1 MNENIK
7 EESTSKLKQES
18 MNNSESE
25 RFNSPKEKKDL
36 EISTSERNGK
46 EDINEII
53 EKEQIIEVVEI
64 IEENK
69 EENKEEDDE
78 EQSFED
84 SNENIEIG
92 KKSINIE
99 VTTAGEVLKELKME
113 KKDNLNLLK
122 IDLDFFVKMEYKWS
136 VYRTPSETIK
146 FFKKIYKLIKNDETA
161 ITLGFVN
168 SLEKLKGLKEQ
179 DLIKNV
185 EEIRNELDSMLQS
198 PFFNNN
204 LLLNEFLNIG
214 GSSFSQYNG
223 GVKPFE
229 GWVEKKADPHCM
241 RKVFGYVCKCLECCI
256 FKQYNQRWF
265 VLKDDMITYSDLSV
279 SPGGKHAYFFDE
291 EIKATR
297 SGKYCIKITNLSRIL
312 ELRFKSYFERE
323 LWKQEIEERIKK
335 FKLIVK
341 NNKYKAYTNEKMNN
355 YAYWF
360 VDGKDYFNDLF
371 EKLMG
376 AKKSIFITDL
386 WMSPEVWL
394 RRPILESDY
403 KTFFKKKKPE
413 NLSRLMDILEYKA
426 KKGVKIYILI
436 YYECSL
442 ALTLDSKYT
451 QDTLEKLHK
460 NIEVIRHPSDKL
472 DLLWSH
478 HEKLVII
485 DQQIGYVG
493 GLDLCWGR
501 YDFKEHPIYE
511 PPNAEKKY
519 YFPFIDYSNA
529 RICDF
534 TNVENYLVESVPRE
548 TSLRMPWHDVH
559 TRLIGPVVG
568 DISRHFVERWNY
580 SRFDDRNETSI
591 NNVKQNATI
600 NELLKSKKTS
610 LKTGGF
616 MDSIIK
622 SVKKQIDTNE
632 NYSIKEEK
640 EIATIKE
647 EIEMDYSVNNTK
659 IKNSIINIENI
670 NETISVSI
678 DINMN
683 DNMEDEIVVNEAP
696 VFNIQRNSLKG
707 IGNLPNNNINEQ
719 DEEKYIEKIN
729 GIEINNEINNNNN
742 KNENEKVQKKSRL
755 FSWKTFVHKE
765 KEKDNGKEISKSIK
779 FEEKD
784 FDNVKK
790 QWMANFKEIDED
802 HFLVPRKLE
811 SMIVSEEVINN
822 NNQPSLQR
830 KGTNGLYSQFVNK
843 IKKNKNNLLKD
854 LFQAN
859 NEIETII
866 NDKYVIKGSTPS
878 HVQVLRSVGEWSLGL
893 KTKENSI
900 LEAYYHLIENSKHY
914 IYIENQFFIS
924 KSFEDNGKPYLV
936 ENKIALYI
944 RNRILKA
951 CRNKEKFRVYI
962 FIPLLPGFAGEPE
975 KSGTLQIILKYTYE
989 GICRNNGLSIIE
1001 KLIEEM
1007 EKIGEKWEDY
1017 IGFYSLRNHDVVN
1030 GIPKTEIIY
1039 IHSKLMI
1046 IDDTY
1051 VICGSANINDRS
1063 MKGSRDS
1070 EFAVLIKEKR
1080 VEMSRMNKKKFK
1092 ASKFASSLRKA
1103 LMAEH
1108 LGINPNDEIL
1118 IDPVS
1123 NELHEL
1129 IRTTAHNN
1137 TFAYRLIFGCYP
1149 DDCYTKFNMIKNNY
1163 DLLNKAQED
1172 NLKKIYEQNKKN
1184 IIGHIVEFPLHFLEE
1199 EELGISFFSKEN
1211 LVPERN
1217 FT

>member
-1 MNENIK
+1 MKDEIK
-7 EESTSKLKQES
+7 EESTSNLKQENI
-18 MNNSESE
+18 NNSESE
-25 RFNSPKEKKDL
+25 RFNSPKEKKNL
-36 EISTSERNGK
+36 EKSITERNEK
-46 EDINEII
+46 EDINIMIEKEPIIEII
-53 EKEQIIEVVEI
+53 ENI
-64 IEENK
+64 

-78 EQSFED
+78 EESFED
-84 SNENIEIG
+84 SDENIEIE

-99 VTTAGEVLKELKME
+99 ATTVEDVLKESKME
-113 KKDNLNLLK
+113 KKDNFNLLK
-122 IDLDFFVKMEYKWS
+122 IELSFFVKKEYKWS

-146 FFKKIYKLIKNDETA
+146 FFKKIYKSIKNDETA
-161 ITLGFVN
+161 ISLGFVN
-168 SLEKLKGLKEQ
+168 SIEKLKGLKEQ
-179 DLIKNV
+179 DILKNI
-185 EEIRNELDSMLQS
+185 EEIKNELDAMLQS

-204 LLLNEFLNIG
+204 LQLNEFFNIG

-229 GWVEKKADPHCM
+229 GWAEKKADPHCM
-241 RKVFGYVCKCLECCI
+241 RKVFGYICKCLECCI
-256 FKQYNQRWF
+256 FKQYNQRWV

-291 EIKATR
+291 EIKAIR
-297 SGKYCIKITNLSRIL
+297 NGKNCIKITNLSRIL

-323 LWKQEIEERIKK
+323 LWKEEIDERIKK

-360 VDGKDYFNDLF
+360 VDGKDYFSDLF

-376 AKKSIFITDL
+376 AKKSIFITDW

-394 RRPILESDY
+394 RRPIFESDY
-403 KTFFKKKKPE
+403 KNDFKKKNPE
-413 NLSRLMDILEYKA
+413 NLSRLMDVLKYKA
-426 KKGVKIYILI
+426 KKGVKIYILL

-442 ALTLDSKYT
+442 ALTLNSKYT
-451 QDTLEKLHK
+451 EDTLEKLHK

-519 YFPFIDYSNA
+519 FFPFIDYSNA

-548 TSLRMPWHDVH
+548 KSMRMPWHDVH

-591 NNVKQNATI
+591 NNVKQNATL
-600 NELLKSKKTS
+600 NEIIKSRSSKIQS
-610 LKTGGF
+610 GGF
-616 MDSIIK
+616 MDQILK

-640 EIATIKE
+640 EIGTIKE
-647 EIEMDYSVNNTK
+647 ENEIYSSEYHNK
-659 IKNSIINIENI
+659 IKNSIFNKDNKE
-670 NETISVSI
+670 ESISESI
-678 DINMN
+678 DIDMN
-683 DNMEDEIVVNEAP
+683 DNIQDDIIIKEAP
-696 VFNIQRNSLKG
+696 IFNIQRNSLKG
-707 IGNLPNNNINEQ
+707 IGNTINNNINQQ
-719 DEEKYIEKIN
+719 DEEKYIEKVK
-729 GIEINNEINNNNN
+729 GIEFNNEITN
-742 KNENEKVQKKSRL
+742 KIENEPKKNRL
-755 FSWKTFVHKE
+755 FSWKTFVK
-765 KEKDNGKEISKSIK
+765 KEKDKDKEISTSIKSI
-779 FEEKD
+779 EKEYE
-784 FDNVKK
+784 NMKK
-790 QWMANFKEIDED
+790 KWMENLKEIDED
-802 HFLVPRKLE
+802 HFLVPKKLE
-811 SMIVSEEVINN
+811 SMIVSEDTIKN
-822 NNQPSLQR
+822 NNQPVIQR
-830 KGTNGLYSQFVNK
+830 KGTNGFYSQFVNE

-859 NEIETII
+859 NELETII
-866 NDKYVIKGSTPS
+866 NDKYIIKGSTPS
-878 HVQVLRSVGEWSLGL
+878 HVQVLRSVGGWSLGL

-900 LEAYYHLIENSKHY
+900 LEAYYQLIENSKHY

-924 KSFEDNGKPYLV
+924 KSFEDNGKAYLV

-1007 EKIGEKWEDY
+1007 KKVGERWEDY
-1017 IGFYSLRNHDVVN
+1017 IGFYSLRNHGVIN

-1046 IDDTY
+1046 VDDTY

-1063 MKGSRDS
+1063 MNGSRDS

-1080 VEMSRMNKKKFK
+1080 IEISRMNKKKFK

-1108 LGINPNDEIL
+1108 LGINPNDKIL
-1118 IDPVS
+1118 MDPVS

-1149 DDCYTKFNMIKNNY
+1149 DDCYTKFSMIKNNY
-1163 DLLNKAQED
+1163 DDFQNKAQEE
-1172 NLKKIYEQNKKN
+1172 NLKKIYEQNKNN